1 MSKVKQAIETA
12 LENVSNATSNT
23 YGAKLY
29 TFDQLAM
36 ILQDLLE
43 TASEDSDGDTTNS
56 LTMELITGLVG
67 TIDDLVTD
75 NIDNMC
81 DSDIIDEDTLE
92 ASISGGRVSIEGI
105 GLDKSSIVDEATSNL
120 ERTILE
126 WAQENGLYDGN

>member
-1 MSKVKQAIETA
+1 
-12 LENVSNATSNT
+12 
-23 YGAKLY
+23 
-29 TFDQLAM
+29 M

-56 LTMELITGLVG
+56 LTMELITCLVG

-105 GLDKSSIVDEATSNL
+105 DLDKSSIVDEATSNL

-126 WAQENGLYDGN
+126 WAQVNGLYDGN

>member
-12 LENVSNATSNT
+12 IAQVNIASRNT
-23 YGAKLY
+23 YGAKIY
-29 TFDQLAM
+29 SFEQV
-36 ILQDLLE
+36 ILILDDLLE

-56 LTMELITGLVG
+56 LTMELITCLVG

-105 GLDKSSIVDEATSNL
+105 DLDKSSIVDEATSNL

-126 WAQENGLYDGN
+126 WAQVNGLYDGN

>member
-12 LENVSNATSNT
+12 IAQVNIASRNT
-23 YGAKLY
+23 YGAKIY
-29 TFDQLAM
+29 SFEQV
-36 ILQDLLE
+36 ILILDDLLE

-56 LTMELITGLVG
+56 LTMELITCLVG

>member
-29 TFDQLAM
+29 TFDQVAM

-67 TIDDLVTD
+67 TIDDLVSD

-81 DSDIIDEDTLE
+81 DSDIIDQDTLE
-92 ASISGGRVSIEGI
+92 ASISGGRVNIEGI
-105 GLDKSSIVDEATSNL
+105 DLNKSSIVDEATYNL

>member
-29 TFDQLAM
+29 TFDQVAM

-67 TIDDLVTD
+67 TIDDLVSD

-81 DSDIIDEDTLE
+81 DSDIIDQDTLE
-92 ASISGGRVSIEGI
+92 ASISGGRVNIDGI
-105 GLDKSSIVDEATSNL
+105 DLNKSSIVDEATSNL